1 MSKPDTPQY
10 PDIQPAQVVTGQDAT
25 NQAMALANQYFPQQ
39 MGAQAQGLNDLSMGN
54 AYYDQYQPTSF
65 EQALGNQQF
74 QNIWPNEQAAIM
86 QQLSNSGMVYS
97 PVAASTVGN
106 AYGNLATNIGEYLNT
121 QGNTRATNNLNALLG
136 FNPNTYYG
144 PISNAITGQSNQ
156 QAGLTQQ
163 ANVQNA
169 GADYSNSLA
178 NYNQQMAQ
186 NGAVGSIGGGALGF
200 AFGGPQGAA
209 IGSNIGGMFG
219 GSGSGGNL
227 GNSLLAS
234 QYLGNSQP
242 FGGMFSGMGS
252 SSGNGAPSLANSYSG
267 GGVSSVY
274 GMPSG
279 SSVSSN
285 MMGF

>member
-10 PDIQPAQVVTGQDAT
+10 PDIQASQVVSGQDAT
-25 NQAMALANQYFPQQ
+25 NQAMQLAQQYFPQQ

-54 AYYDQYQPTSF
+54 AYYQQYQPTSF

-74 QNIWPNEQAAIM
+74 QNVWPNEQAAIM
-86 QQLSNSGMVYS
+86 QQLSNSGMAYS

-106 AYGNLATNIGEYLNT
+106 AYGNLATNIGQYLNT
-121 QGNTRATNNLNALLG
+121 QADTRATNNLNALLG
-136 FNPNTYYG
+136 INPNNYYG

-156 QAGLTQQ
+156 QAQLSQQ

-178 NYNQQMAQ
+178 NYQQGNAT
-186 NGAVGSIGGGALGF
+186 NGAIGTAVGGIGGFLLGGPAGAMLGSSLGGSIL
-200 AFGGPQGAA
+200 
-209 IGSNIGGMFG
+209 G
-219 GSGSGGNL
+219 GSGGGGNV

-234 QYLGNSQP
+234 QYLGGMNSQP
-242 FGGMFSGMGS
+242 FGGMFNGQS
-252 SSGNGAPSLANSYSG
+252 NGAPSLAGQYTG
-267 GGVSSVY
+267 GSGVSSVY

-279 SSVSSN
+279 SSVANN
-285 MMGF
+285 MMG